1 MSFLEF
7 IKLLRLPYWANKQ
20 RVTPLTV
27 VAENL
32 GPDYMEEHEITLD
45 AFQVACDQYQQT

>member
-32 GPDYMEEHEITLD
+32 GPDYMEEHD